1 MSEPGIYLKDVLIE
15 YKDGT
20 ETRIPVDPN
29 SKIIPSYNLSML
41 SEGIRF
47 QLRVMDETED
57 NVNLVKEWA
66 NLIMADRSQIAQVGY
81 NLYNNNVVDKTLIS
95 FNLGSDVSYTRNL
108 FAQETYIYT
117 NRSDS

>member
-1 MSEPGIYLKDVLIE
+1 MAEPGIYLKDVLIE

-29 SKIIPSYNLSML
+29 SKVVASYNLSMVA
-41 SEGIRF
+41 EGVRF

-57 NVNLVKEWA
+57 NINLIKEWA
-66 NLIMADRSQIAQVGY
+66 DLIMADRSEIKQVGY
-81 NLYNNNVVDKTLIS
+81 NIYNNNTETKTLIN